1 MAKINQIKKTSYRNH
16 LAKIFILV
24 QSFLNI
30 HKTSD
35 MEKTLM
41 VLLQN

>member
-1 MAKINQIKKTSYRNH
+1 MAKINQTKKTSYRNH
-16 LAKIFILV
+16 LAKIVILV
-24 QSFLNI
+24 QSFLKI